1 MSPDASYPIGSV
13 YTFSDVVTLL
23 ALYCCAVSFSPENLP
38 DTGFPHGMQH
48 TLGLYARL
56 HFVELHLLH
65 EIATIPVAHRLHHKQ
80 HGEESS
86 IHCAVDMKDQPHGT
100 TDF

>member
-48 TLGLYARL
+48 TLGLYAPAHIHSL
-56 HFVELHLLH
+56 QYPLVLLVLVLMP
-65 EIATIPVAHRLHHKQ
+65 TSD
-80 HGEESS
+80 G
-86 IHCAVDMKDQPHGT
+86 DT
-100 TDF
+100 TAI